1 MYLSKY
7 FTCEQIDQRLLQ
19 GYYDDAVAAGYLGTI
34 QEFLEELL
42 TAINFA
48 KDPQASAIKYNGTNV
63 EAELNSTAQ
72 KIALLYA
79 KVDVTI
85 TASPSTLYKNE
96 AGQVTFAGTMV
107 NGTPT
112 AMKIVDGDVVL
123 ATGDSSPLVTTQTIT
138 LSTNSHTYGVVG
150 TVMGLDIPS
159 SVVVNARYPIY
170 YGFAASASALAVN
183 ANRYSPTT
191 TAAHTYEKTAST
203 SGQHFYILVPS
214 DISALTKF
222 TMGGAP
228 FVMESSTETINGIV
242 YKVYRSGNTYNSG
255 TKLTVVAS

>member
-7 FTCEQIDQRLLQ
+7 YTCEQIDERLLQ
-19 GYYDDAVAAGYLGTI
+19 GYYDDAVAAGYEGTKE
-34 QEFLEELL
+34 EFLEDLL
-42 TAINFA
+42 AAINFA
-48 KDPQASAIKYNGTNV
+48 RDPKASLIKYKNTNV
-63 EAELNSTAQ
+63 EDELDNTAQ

-85 TASPSTLYKNE
+85 TASPGTIYKNE
-96 AGQVTFAGTMV
+96 ATQVTLTGSMV
-107 NGTPT
+107 NGEPT
-112 AMKIVDGDVVL
+112 AMKIMDGDVVL
-123 ATGDSSPLVTTQTIT
+123 ATGDSSPLVTTQNVTID
-138 LSTNSHTYGVVG
+138 TNSHNYTVVG
-150 TVMGLDIPS
+150 TVMGLDIPNK
-159 SVVVNARYPIY
+159 VVVNARYPIY

-214 DISALTKF
+214 DISPLTKF

-228 FVMESSTETINGIV
+228 FVMESSTQTINGIT
-242 YKVYRSGNTYNSG
+242 YKVYTSGNTYNSG